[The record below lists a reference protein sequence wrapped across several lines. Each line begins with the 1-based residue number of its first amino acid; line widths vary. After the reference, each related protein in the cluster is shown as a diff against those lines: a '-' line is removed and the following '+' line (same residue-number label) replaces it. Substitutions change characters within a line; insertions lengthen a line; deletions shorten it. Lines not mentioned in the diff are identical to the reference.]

1 MNFEPGTSV
10 ILLKGC
16 NLYNEIGT
24 EICTVVRVLLQ
35 GIDYNPLVDISV
47 ENKIY
52 TVRSCYLKK
61 V

>member
-1 MNFEPGTSV
+1 
-10 ILLKGC
+10 
-16 NLYNEIGT
+16 
-24 EICTVVRVLLQ
+24 LQ

-61 V
+61 VWNDLEQIRYLCTITYLHDSTFEIDYKR